1 MIKKCSSRAGCS
13 AFSRHPR
20 CCRCDLFVFVAAYE
34 RSQDLHD
41 LFEDRVAVECARV
54 RSSSDRELDRVAVE
68 LIWTTD

>member
-1 MIKKCSSRAGCS
+1 MIKKCSSRAGFS

-34 RSQDLHD
+34 RLPDLHD
-41 LFEDRVAVECARV
+41 LLKDRVAVELRSGT
-54 RSSSDRELDRVAVE
+54 RSSSDRVAVE